1 MQAPIRSR
9 RLSFTAKLIIPFVSI
24 LVLATA
30 ALGTIFIRT
39 QSAALSRSL
48 EKKAEILVRNLA
60 TALTDP
66 LAMGEY
72 DLMQRILEEAKKA
85 DAEVAYAMVVGVD
98 GRGIASTDT
107 SLRNQSLTR
116 DAFEASALKM
126 TAFTRRDTPTPGL
139 LEVVMP
145 IRFQTSQLGVLRIGV
160 STQQVE
166 AMGRKAG
173 WTLAGTGALALC
185 IGIVIYLYVAR
196 RVVRPLHAAVKR
208 LEELAT
214 GDVDATRR
222 LEVTSRDEAGQLARA
237 LNTVLGKLSQI
248 IAEVQSAA
256 DSLSA
261 ASMQVL
267 ATAQHLSQGT
277 SDQAAAVQEST
288 VSLEQ
293 MSASITRN
301 AHASRQTE
309 QMGLKGAKDVE
320 ACERSARETVAAMQA
335 MAQKTVIIE
344 DITNQT
350 NLLAVNSAIEAAR
363 AGEHGKGFAVLSTEV
378 RKLAERT
385 KTAAQEIRD
394 LVSSSVK
401 IAEQSGQLLMEVV
414 PSIHNT
420 VNLFQEVAGA
430 SNEQSLGVAQ
440 INKAMGQV
448 DQVMQRNVA
457 ASKELAAMAEAM
469 AAKAEGLQKTIAFF
483 RTAG

>member
-1 MQAPIRSR
+1 MDSAMRLR
-9 RLSFTAKLIIPFVSI
+9 RLGLTAKLIIPFVCI
-24 LVLATA
+24 FVCAIA
-30 ALGTIFIRT
+30 FLGAIFMRT

-48 EKKAEILVRNLA
+48 DKKAEILVRNLA

-72 DLMQRILEEAKKA
+72 DLMQRILVEAKKA
-85 DAEVAYAMVVGVD
+85 DAEVAYVMVVGMD

-116 DAFEASALKM
+116 SEFEASAL
-126 TAFTRRDTPTPGL
+126 TVSDFARRDTPTSGL
-139 LEVVMP
+139 FEVVMP
-145 IRFQTSQLGVLRIGV
+145 IRFQSNQLGVLRIGV

-166 AMGRKAG
+166 AVGRQAG
-173 WTLAGTGALALC
+173 WTLVGTGALALC
-185 IGIVIYLYVAR
+185 MGVMIYLYVAR
-196 RVVRPLHAAVKR
+196 RVVRPLHAAVTR

-214 GDVDATRR
+214 GDVDAARR

-256 DSLSA
+256 DSVSA
-261 ASMQVL
+261 ASMEVL

-293 MSASITRN
+293 MSVSITRN
-301 AHASRQTE
+301 AHASRDTE

-320 ACERSARETVAAMQA
+320 ACERSAHETVAAMQA
-335 MAQKTVIIE
+335 IAQKIAIIE

-378 RKLAERT
+378 RKLAEHT

-414 PSIHNT
+414 PSIHQT
-420 VNLFQEVAGA
+420 VNLFQEVAAA

-440 INKAMGQV
+440 INTAMGQV
-448 DQVMQRNVA
+448 DQVMQRNA
-457 ASKELAAMAEAM
+457 AAGKELATMAEAM
-469 AAKAEGLQKTIAFF
+469 AAKAEGLQNTIAFF
-483 RTAG
+483 RTVG